1 MERGDI
7 VSGNVGEVGLHGGV
21 TGRGVR
27 AEPGGVA
34 GGRGGVRGEVTRKGV
49 ELVLKFTEYLL
60 GSITLTKQRSG
71 RRCERW

>member
-7 VSGNVGEVGLHGGV
+7 VSGNVGEVGLHGRV

-34 GGRGGVRGEVTRKGV
+34 GGRGGVRGEVTRKG
-49 ELVLKFTEYLL
+49 
-60 GSITLTKQRSG
+60 GSG
-71 RRCERW
+71 